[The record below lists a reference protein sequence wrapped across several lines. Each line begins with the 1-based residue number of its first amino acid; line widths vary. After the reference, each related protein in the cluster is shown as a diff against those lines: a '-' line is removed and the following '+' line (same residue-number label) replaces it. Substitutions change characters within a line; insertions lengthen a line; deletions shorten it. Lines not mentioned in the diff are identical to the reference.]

1 MILSLVLMACLPSAA
16 QQSPNVTETR
26 FLEFTDAMYEMG
38 QEWSEIGCS
47 RQADW
52 FYGQAASAV
61 ASWRLAIA
69 IMADD
74 NRQAEQKK
82 QLDEDIKAASE
93 VEIEGFDLAGLL
105 SGLQSFAETMEKVA
119 DKVEKKTDDF
129 LKKTGDLGTD
139 VFRVKEQ
146 QWYAVRALGLA
157 SPYPD
162 FFRAVVHDWRGEA
175 EEAFTYYNKAAANP
189 NFPGF
194 VFDFGYLTGLDF
206 SGFVALSTR
215 LKAKQAQYEGAKTRD
230 SFYFD
235 KDVPTWDAA
244 ALANK
249 AAELLSK
256 DKPDYTGAQDYLEA
270 AVRVDPFDVKYVYFC
285 AMIHAK
291 LKDGV
296 ATARYLNEALKMDP
310 DNEKLKA
317 AVSGWN
323 SNKEEKL

>member
-1 MILSLVLMACLPSAA
+1 MILALALVACLPSAA

-26 FLEFTDAMYEMG
+26 FLEFTDAIYEMG
-38 QEWSEIGCS
+38 EEWSEIGCS

-69 IMADD
+69 IIAAES
-74 NRQAEQKK
+74 REAEQKK

-93 VEIEGFDLAGLL
+93 VEIEGFDFAGLL
-105 SGLQSFAETMEKVA
+105 SGLQSFTETMEKVA
-119 DKVEKKTDDF
+119 DKVETKTDEF
-129 LKKTGDLGTD
+129 LKKGGDFGVD

-175 EEAFTYYNKAAANP
+175 DEAFKYYNKAAANP

-206 SGFVALSTR
+206 SEFVALSTR
-215 LKAKQAQYEGAKTRD
+215 LKTRQAKYEGAKSRD

-244 ALANK
+244 ALASM
-249 AAELLSK
+249 AAGLLSQER
-256 DKPDYTGAQDYLEA
+256 PDYTGAQEYLEA

-310 DNEKLKA
+310 DNEKLQA